1 VPAHSKKTQSDV
13 DKVVASAPRVGPM
26 RGEISKAVKKAFER
40 LPQFAETEAFGA
52 LRGGLLF
59 RWETSPKT
67 TCFIFLKET
76 EVD

>member
-1 VPAHSKKTQSDV
+1 
-13 DKVVASAPRVGPM
+13 M

-59 RWETSPKT
+59 RWETSP
-67 TCFIFLKET
+67 
-76 EVD
+76 

>member
-1 VPAHSKKTQSDV
+1 
-13 DKVVASAPRVGPM
+13 M

-59 RWETSPKT
+59 NGRPLLRLRVSFSSRKPK
-67 TCFIFLKET
+67 
-76 EVD
+76 